1 MIIEDIYNLY
11 LSLNWLEYLWI
22 IPIVERPIQTM
33 TNSVNDFF
41 KQKNLNSNKNIALCK
56 YTLCYYINILI
67 II

>member
-1 MIIEDIYNLY
+1 MMIEDIYNLY

-22 IPIVERPIQTM
+22 IPIVERPIQKM

-41 KQKNLNSNKNIALCK
+41 KQKNLNSYKKIALCK